1 VHYGRLAVKLANTPK
16 QFVDCVKCPNKSA
29 HTITQIDMS
38 SIKQASKYGGFP
50 ICASCYKVEN
60 T

>member
-1 VHYGRLAVKLANTPK
+1 LANTPK